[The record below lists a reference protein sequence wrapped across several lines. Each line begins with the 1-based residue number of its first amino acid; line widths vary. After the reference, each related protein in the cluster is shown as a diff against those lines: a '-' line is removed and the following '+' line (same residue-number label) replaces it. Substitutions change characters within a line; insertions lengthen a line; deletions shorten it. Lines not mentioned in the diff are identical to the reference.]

1 MLDGQRLVQLMQAH
15 QVANERDLVGVCDK
29 EIQAL
34 ERRLGLSFP
43 DSYKQFLHLCGR
55 SAGHISPWV
64 ALYFDDLMEIREEFF
79 ERLAQ
84 AALPLNL
91 SSDVLIIAQAEE
103 VFDFL
108 YCDGS
113 DDPPVYR
120 INFQAQPPTLMCQA
134 QAYSLYLEAVV
145 IASDRDNWLDDLADD
160 DTYAVADLSGEDDK
174 LAE

>member
-1 MLDGQRLVQLMQAH
+1 MLDGQRLVQLMQTH
-15 QVANERDLVGVCDK
+15 QVASVRDLVGVCDR

-34 ERRLGLSFP
+34 ELRLGLTFP
-43 DSYKQFLHLCGR
+43 ASYKQFLRLCGR

-64 ALYFDDLMEIREEFF
+64 ALYFDDLVEIREEFF

-84 AALPLNL
+84 AMLPLDL

-103 VFDFL
+103 VFDFI
-108 YCDGS
+108 YCDGTE
-113 DDPPVYR
+113 DPPVYR
-120 INFQAQPPTLMCQA
+120 INFQAQPVCLSCQA
-134 QAYSLYLEAVV
+134 QAYSLYLEEVV

-160 DTYAVADLSGEDDK
+160 DTYAVADISGEEDK